1 MQVNVVMFPDIGTS
15 FRHLV
20 STYDN
25 HIPAAP
31 AMNPPRLKILVIEDH
46 ESTNQVLVRMLQKGG
61 HEVTAAKN
69 GEMALKALQ
78 GGRFDLVLSDIGLP
92 DTNGWDLL
100 KKIRAAQPDTKAI
113 ALTGYG
119 YPNDMKRSSQV
130 GYDMHITKPPDWNA
144 IEAALKSLFPQLKPS
159 AKAGETVS

>member
-1 MQVNVVMFPDIGTS
+1 
-15 FRHLV
+15 
-20 STYDN
+20 
-25 HIPAAP
+25 
-31 AMNPPRLKILVIEDH
+31 MNPPRLKILVIEDH

-69 GEMALKALQ
+69 GETALKALQ
-78 GGRFDLVLSDIGLP
+78 GGQFDLVLSDIGLP

-130 GYDMHITKPPDWNA
+130 GYDMHITKPPDWA
-144 IEAALKSLFPQLKPS
+144 VIDAALKSLFPQLK
-159 AKAGETVS
+159 A